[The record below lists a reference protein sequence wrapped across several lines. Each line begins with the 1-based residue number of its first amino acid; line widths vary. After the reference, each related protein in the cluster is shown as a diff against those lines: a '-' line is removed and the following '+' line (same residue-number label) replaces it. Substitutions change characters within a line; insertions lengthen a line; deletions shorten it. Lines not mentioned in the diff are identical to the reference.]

1 VCSKSG
7 HFCSSPSRAN
17 KKTAFVVTVALENNV
32 GEGQM
37 DEILAKLERIQQLW
51 KEQEKL
57 KPGTSEHEALM
68 KQIRALALEY
78 QALVE
83 AARKRDNRK

>member
-1 VCSKSG
+1 
-7 HFCSSPSRAN
+7 
-17 KKTAFVVTVALENNV
+17 
-32 GEGQM
+32 M
-37 DEILAKLERIQQLW
+37 DEILAKLQRIQQLW
-51 KEQEKL
+51 KEQEKV
-57 KPGTSEHEALM
+57 KPGTHEHEALM